1 MDCVRVAWRVIPTA
15 TGGSNRELQE
25 AFRKQLLHEDLT
37 SMGTLAFTEL
47 LSTVTVLGTMLFFN
61 SMIIF
66 LSGKHRQHK
75 LLDLNSLTVFA
86 LLWIGTLIFEP
97 GIETKVYVTSLA
109 VSLVVVRMLVTRHR
123 KRSLPGG

>member
-1 MDCVRVAWRVIPTA
+1 
-15 TGGSNRELQE
+15 
-25 AFRKQLLHEDLT
+25 
-37 SMGTLAFTEL
+37 MGTLAFTEL

-75 LLDLNSLTVFA
+75 LLDLNFLTVFA

-97 GIETKVYVTSLA
+97 GLETKVYVISLA
-109 VSLVVVRMLVTRHR
+109 VSLIVVRILVTRHR
-123 KRSLPGG
+123 KRSLPEG